1 MATAEPWRKTIHPFV
16 RFTVLLFDYS
26 KSSTSGKPGL
36 SSDSRTAGDRP
47 GIVQELPADISAGP
61 FCLPYRLHNF
71 HHGLPGFNDLA
82 PMIMC
87 NSEISLVLDSSC
99 SVSCRTW
106 SCSTAITRS
115 LPLVCATRGSSWCSS
130 LPGITGSG
138 TVTTHL
144 NPCGVFS
151 ILPLSDPSCIRRR
164 TVPTDTPSR
173 SAASEILTS
182 IPDRVLVGIPKRMT
196 NGYASL
202 GDFA

>member
-1 MATAEPWRKTIHPFV
+1 M
-16 RFTVLLFDYS
+16 LFDYS
-26 KSSTSGKPGL
+26 KSSTPGKLGL
-36 SSDSRTAGDRP
+36 SSDSRIAGDRP
-47 GIVQELPADISAGP
+47 GIAWEPPADISAGALC
-61 FCLPYRLHNF
+61 FPYRLHNF

-87 NSEISLVLDSSC
+87 SSEISLVLDSSC

-106 SCSTAITRS
+106 FCSTSITRT

-138 TVTTHL
+138 TVTAHL

-151 ILPLSDPSCIRRR
+151 ILPMSVPSCIRRR

-173 SAASEILTS
+173 FAASEILTS
-182 IPDRVLVGIPKRMT
+182 IPDRVLIRIPKRMT
-196 NGYASL
+196 NGYACL
-202 GDFA
+202 GDFV